1 MNSKSMSEDQLNPEE
16 LIEGTV
22 KEIKSQ
28 LKDADNPDY
37 QKILELEKQNKDRV
51 TLERFL
57 ENHIGSEDEEETETS
72 ETEEAQE
79 QENTEE
85 DEEETETSEVEKT
98 EEAENSEEEDTES
111 DEKEE
116 PGDESDS
123 EESEDEDDDSDGSS
137 SSSNSSA
144 GKGKEQKLNEVLD
157 DLHEVQSVRGAAVVR
172 RDGLL
177 IASNFSQSFN
187 ENQVGAMTASTVGSG
202 ETASDALNMGEVNE
216 VTIESHDGKLIS
228 TGAGDEGVLAVM
240 TDADVNMGLI
250 KVEMGNATEKI
261 KRVI

>member
-1 MNSKSMSEDQLNPEE
+1 MSENQLPDPEE

-22 KEIKSQ
+22 KDIKSK
-28 LKDADNPDY
+28 LKDAENPDY

-57 ENHIGSEDEEETETS
+57 NKHIEAEKDEETEPTEKEESEQDDSSEDEEQEGSS
-72 ETEEAQE
+72 E
-79 QENTEE
+79 
-85 DEEETETSEVEKT
+85 D
-98 EEAENSEEEDTES
+98 EAENEDTEDTEVES
-111 DEKEE
+111 AEEYSEDEN
-116 PGDESDS
+116 DSQDS
-123 EESEDEDDDSDGSS
+123 EESDKSS
-137 SSSNSSA
+137 SSSTSSG
-144 GKGKEQKLNEVLD
+144 GKGKEQKLNEALD

-177 IASNFSQSFN
+177 IASNFSQNFD

-216 VTIESHDGKLIS
+216 VTIEAQNGKLIS

-250 KVEMGNATEKI
+250 KVEMQNATEKI

>member
-1 MNSKSMSEDQLNPEE
+1 MSEDQLDPEE

-22 KEIKSQ
+22 KEIKSK

-57 ENHIGSEDEEETETS
+57 ENHIESDDEEES
-72 ETEEAQE
+72 ESSGKDKEKDQDKDESSEE
-79 QENTEE
+79 QEEEHESSEEVEE
-85 DEEETETSEVEKT
+85 DQE
-98 EEAENSEEEDTES
+98 ES
-111 DEKEE
+111 DDEE
-116 PGDESDS
+116 VD
-123 EESEDEDDDSDGSS
+123 ESEDETDSDESDEGSS
-137 SSSNSSA
+137 SSGSSG
-144 GKGKEQKLNEVLD
+144 GKGKEQKLNELLD

-177 IASNFSQSFN
+177 IASNFSQSFD

-202 ETASDALNMGEVNE
+202 ETASDALNMGDVNE
-216 VTIESHDGKLIS
+216 VTIESQDGKLIS

-250 KVEMGNATEKI
+250 KVEMEKATDKI